1 MEYQKI
7 ANLIDDDTLDQPS
20 KFRTRNWVEINDES
34 RGAYNVNSQIKFKTT
49 MLKSSLCD
57 YSDAYIL
64 VKGTIS
70 VNNTAAQGAA
80 ANNTNKK
87 VIFKNCAPFTNCI
100 SEINNTQI
108 DNAKDIDIVMP
119 MYNLIEYSDNYAKTT
134 GSIWQYCKDIPARNN
149 NNEITEF
156 TLVNTTDSFKFKAKI
171 TGQTEDD
178 GTKDVEI
185 MVPLKYLSNFW
196 RTLEMPLINCEV
208 NLILTWSSTCVL
220 ISTNIPNQ
228 AAIFEITDTKL
239 YVPVVTLSTQEN
251 TKFLQQLES
260 GFKRV
265 INWNKYLS
273 KPELLAQNP
282 NLNHLVE
289 PSFQGVNRLFV
300 LAFEND
306 NDGTSNEQSYLPTV
320 EIKDYNTMINGEN
333 VFDQPI
339 KNTKVTYD
347 NIRKIATGQGDDYTT
362 RCLLNYPY
370 FANTYKMFA
379 VNLSKQQALDADPR
393 AIQQINFTANID
405 RAAANKSLLYSGRS
419 KRNYSRLFTGNS
431 KSIVN
436 KIIFNL
442 NTYKCFALVS
452 TTLIK

>member
-1 MEYQKI
+1 MKYQKI
-7 ANLIDDDTLDQPS
+7 PNLIDDDASNQPS
-20 KFRTRNWVEINDES
+20 KFKTRNWVEINDES

-100 SEINNTQI
+100 SENNNTQI
-108 DNAKDIDIVMP
+108 ENAKDIDIVMP
-119 MYNLIEYSDNYAKTT
+119 MYNLIEYSDDYAKTI
-134 GSIWQYCKDIPARNN
+134 GSLWKYCKDIPARNN

-156 TLVNTTDSFKFKAKI
+156 TLVNTTDSFKFKAKF
-171 TGQTEDD
+171 TGQTD
-178 GTKDVEI
+178 
-185 MVPLKYLSNFW
+185 
-196 RTLEMPLINCEV
+196 EMPLINCEV
-208 NLILTWSSTCVL
+208 NLFLTWLSACVL

-228 AAIFEITDTKL
+228 AAIFEINDTKL
-239 YVPVVTLSTQEN
+239 YAPVVTLSTQEN
-251 TKFLQQLES
+251 TKFLQQLKS

-300 LAFEND
+300 LPFGND
-306 NDGTSNEQSYLPTV
+306 DDRTSDEQYYPPTV
-320 EIKDYNTMINGEN
+320 EIKDYNIMINGEN
-333 VFDQPI
+333 FFDQPI
-339 KNTKVTYD
+339 KNNKVTNN

-362 RCLLNYPY
+362 GCLLDYPY
-370 FANTYKMFA
+370 FANTYKMIA
-379 VNLSKQQALDADPR
+379 VDLSKQQALDADPR
-393 AIQQINFTANID
+393 AIQQINFTANLD
-405 RAAANKSLLYSGRS
+405 RA
-419 KRNYSRLFTGNS
+419 GNTRVHFILEEAKETILDFS
-431 KSIVN
+431 QGTVKVLET
-436 KIIFNL
+436 K
-442 NTYKCFALVS
+442 
-452 TTLIK
+452 